1 MPTQQN
7 VVTVDCV
14 TPWDAV
20 KKFVN
25 SLPNGALKFTISNDD
40 SDPVIKLPSIDSG
53 FITKS
58 LNTDSLISCE

>member
-1 MPTQQN
+1 MEEVKN
-7 VVTVDCV
+7 VVTLDDV
-14 TPWDAV
+14 TPCDAV
-20 KKFVN
+20 KKFSN
-25 SLPNGALKFTISNDD
+25 SLPKGALKFTISNDD